1 MIYSKLVGV
10 FYVKIIIECVMCILS
25 LKVSL
30 QQLELL
36 LINVA
41 QNAYVTL
48 PYPYG
53 LFMSLA

>member
-1 MIYSKLVGV
+1 M
-10 FYVKIIIECVMCILS
+10 FYVKMIIEYVIRILS
-25 LKVSL
+25 LIVSL